1 MTFDDDCIE
10 HGTVGDP
17 GPVGDIG
24 PPGEGRENM
33 EHPKR
38 AMIHE
43 MADQTEYNDII
54 LLGGLDDAILGM
66 TDRDDRPIVAYSIEK
81 ILEILMGDS
90 GSRID
95 AVEYYHF
102 NIEGLY
108 AGEGTPIYIDDTLL

>member
-1 MTFDDDCIE
+1 MVSST
-10 HGTVGDP
+10 
-17 GPVGDIG
+17 
-24 PPGEGRENM
+24 ENT

-54 LLGGLDDAILGM
+54 LLDGLDDAILGM

-81 ILEILMGDS
+81 ILEILMVDMP
-90 GSRID
+90 RED